1 MKIDLSCPSEVWRCR
16 LIDKEGTGAEVT
28 LNNLAD
34 KPVTSTEVTLVLHGR
49 DGDESSRVLFR
60 AHDLY
65 AHEELPD
72 GGELPVASGDAL
84 FNVFDEYLGFLA

>member
-65 AHEELPD
+65 AEP
-72 GGELPVASGDAL
+72 GDVGCHDWAQ
-84 FNVFDEYLGFLA
+84 Y